1 MLISFFQVGCCW
13 SPWWFLK
20 LLRKKKSSLI
30 QYVVF
35 HYVCFGPQTPGKTD
49 GLVPHTRALNKES
62 SSTVLANS
70 TEMQRRTKVSRC
82 Y

>member
-1 MLISFFQVGCCW
+1 MLVTLVVFETIE
-13 SPWWFLK
+13 
-20 LLRKKKSSLI
+20 KKKKKKQYLDTV
-30 QYVVF
+30 YVVF

-70 TEMQRRTKVSRC
+70 TEMQRKTKVSRC